1 MPQVAGLKLAFARRF
16 WSERGSIANPTLGEP
31 LLSAQD
37 EEAPRKML
45 HRSMSEDSISSSDGE
60 GEELEFTLVGLVK
73 SSAEQI
79 RQTGIVEQYA
89 ADGHHPPKLLEYD
102 SKRLTRGAG
111 PFRALLSEARK
122 HSILRFKNMRLELL
136 LCVVVSALFGING
149 PFIESGVEE
158 MLSSMWTVTSSGL
171 FFILGPY
178 MALMLTRWWD
188 IREKCITALWDNIGQ
203 LNILAQ
209 TWFHTDS
216 AADRAARHLVRR
228 YGVLSHSLLCLTAR
242 GHDGPKALKELVNA
256 GLLTAEEYKTLKPL
270 PAKPQVVWG
279 WMCKFWNQALT
290 DIEAHHGGLQ
300 CTSVPGGESMV
311 SSVLS
316 KCMAARSAIL
326 LALTFVSTQVP
337 FAYVHL
343 LAMIVQF
350 AQLVNAAWAGTHTG
364 ILLTQPL
371 CLGNATLPSGYH
383 RRIDLL
389 RLQRCHPAF
398 EVFSWYT
405 TLIILMGWIIQVL
418 AYPLIYNGLLS
429 IGVALENPLG
439 NAFMDLPTLAYQ
451 HYLHDECVA
460 FASGIEAIDPADGW
474 WPGLV
479 RSSSPAS
486 RTPERSSE
494 ARSHDVSAEAAEDIA
509 LSSDEESSELTSG
522 SKKKQFKRVGGKFAQ
537 IRPET
542 STESSSKAKDQA
554 HEQAP
559 SKIAPEVQQI
569 APVARSN
576 TEPDLWRVIEQM
588 KEDVPEDESE
598 VSEEA

>member
-1 MPQVAGLKLAFARRF
+1 MPRGGLTKLAFARRF
-16 WSERGSIANPTLGEP
+16 WTERGSIQNPTLGEP

-45 HRSMSEDSISSSDGE
+45 HRSMSEDSHSSSDE
-60 GEELEFTLVGLVK
+60 ECDELEFTLVGLVK

-89 ADGHHPPKLLEYD
+89 ADGHHPSKLLEYD

-111 PFRALLSEARK
+111 PFRALVSEARK
-122 HSILRFKNMRLELL
+122 HSILRFKNMRSELL
-136 LCVVVSALFGING
+136 LCVVVSALFGISG

-158 MLSSMWTVTSSGL
+158 MLSSMWNVTSSGL

-188 IREKCITALWDNIGQ
+188 IREKCITALWDNTGQ
-203 LNILAQ
+203 LSILAE

-216 AADRAARHLVRR
+216 SADRAARRLVRR

-242 GHDGPKALKELVNA
+242 GHDGPKELKELVNA
-256 GLLTAEEYKTLKPL
+256 GLLTTEEYKTLRLL

-279 WMCKFWNQALT
+279 WMCKFWNHALT
-290 DIEAHHGGLQ
+290 DVEAHRGGLK
-300 CTSVPGGESMV
+300 CSSVPGGESMV
-311 SSVLS
+311 SSVLG

-326 LALTFVSTQVP
+326 LAMTFVTTQVP

-364 ILLTQPL
+364 ILLTAPL
-371 CLGNATLPSGYH
+371 CLGNATLPGGYH

-389 RLQRCHPAF
+389 RLQRCHPAY

-405 TLIILMGWIIQVL
+405 TLIILVGWIIQVL

-439 NAFMDLPTLAYQ
+439 NAFMDLPILAYQ
-451 HYLHDECVA
+451 HYQHDECVA
-460 FASGIEAIDPADGW
+460 LASGIEAVDAGGGW
-474 WPGLV
+474 WQGLF
-479 RSSSPAS
+479 RSDSPSSRS
-486 RTPERSSE
+486 PERSEGHSYDMSSAAVE
-494 ARSHDVSAEAAEDIA
+494 DAMSDGVSG
-509 LSSDEESSELTSG
+509 SDEESSIFSKRRPHTRRRSG
-522 SKKKQFKRVGGKFAQ
+522 CQSSQEV
-537 IRPET
+537 
-542 STESSSKAKDQA
+542 STESHYEEA
-554 HEQAP
+554 HAP
-559 SKIAPEVQQI
+559 AGPAHAQGV
-569 APVARSN
+569 PRSE
-576 TEPDLWRVIEQM
+576 TEPDLWRVMAQLKSESEKM
-588 KEDVPEDESE
+588 PAGVEDEES
-598 VSEEA
+598 